1 MIADLLPRSER
12 RPQALG
18 TSLSL
23 GALEWRNQ
31 RVVASVVLAEGASM
45 SDLQSPAGRRQ
56 LRPLAAIPFGI
67 VSWLDILFFVASPRG
82 FAQSAAPSPAAPTLC
97 PVQFLHFD
105 PDGVTA
111 RIKNVTDK
119 KIVGLVFNAA
129 VADATEHWKWL
140 HWNFDDA
147 RPIQNFG
154 WNKPIK
160 AGETKKLSW
169 ERVDLDFEHGGGGA
183 FVLTSVL
190 FEDGSSWEEADD
202 RASCKYVWFHN
213 YKSSLLNQSN
223 CLSHES

>member
-1 MIADLLPRSER
+1 
-12 RPQALG
+12 
-18 TSLSL
+18 
-23 GALEWRNQ
+23 LEGRNQ
-31 RVVASVVLAEGASM
+31 RLVAGVDLAEGVSM
-45 SDLQSPAGRRQ
+45 SDFKSPVGRRH
-56 LRPLAAIPFGI
+56 LLPPAAIQSGI
-67 VSWLDILFFVASPRG
+67 ASWLVILFFVLSPRA
-82 FAQSAAPSPAAPTLC
+82 FAQSAAPSPPTPAIC

-105 PDGVTA
+105 VDGVSV
-111 RIKNVTDK
+111 RIRNVSGK

-140 HWNFDDA
+140 HWNFDDT
-147 RPIQNFG
+147 RPVQNFG

-169 ERVDLDFEHGGGGA
+169 DRVDLNFEHGGGGA

-213 YKSSLLNQSN
+213 HKEFFAKPVQLPFR
-223 CLSHES
+223 

>member
-1 MIADLLPRSER
+1 VLIRSYL
-12 RPQALG
+12 PQAVKI
-18 TSLSL
+18 SLL
-23 GALEWRNQ
+23 LATLEWRNQ

-45 SDLQSPAGRRQ
+45 SDFLSSVGRRQ
-56 LRPLAAIPFGI
+56 LRPLAAIQFDI
-67 VSWLDILFFVASPRG
+67 ALWLVILFFVLSPCV
-82 FAQSAAPSPAAPTLC
+82 FAQNTAPSPSAPSIC

-105 PDGVTA
+105 PDGVST
-111 RIKNVTDK
+111 RIRNVSGK

-147 RPIQNFG
+147 RPVQNFG

-169 ERVDLDFEHGGGGA
+169 DRVDLNFEHGGGGA

-190 FEDGSSWEEADD
+190 FEDGSGWEEADD
-202 RASCKYVWFHN
+202 RASCKYVWSHN
-213 YKSSLLNQSN
+213 HKQFFAKAVQLPFR
-223 CLSHES
+223 

>member
-1 MIADLLPRSER
+1 VAF
-12 RPQALG
+12 
-18 TSLSL
+18 SLATL
-23 GALEWRNQ
+23 QWRNQ

-45 SDLQSPAGRRQ
+45 SDFLSSVGRRQ
-56 LRPLAAIPFGI
+56 LGPLAAIQFSIASGL
-67 VSWLDILFFVASPRG
+67 VILFFALSPPA
-82 FAQSAAPSPAAPTLC
+82 FAQSAAPPSAPSAG

-105 PDGVTA
+105 PDGVST
-111 RIKNVTDK
+111 RIKNVSGR

-140 HWNFDDA
+140 HWNFDEA
-147 RPIQNFG
+147 RPVQNFG

-169 ERVDLDFEHGGGGA
+169 DRVDLDFEHGGGGA

-202 RASCKYVWFHN
+202 QASCKYVWFHN
-213 YKSSLLNQSN
+213 HKKFFAKPVQLPFR
-223 CLSHES
+223 

>member
-1 MIADLLPRSER
+1 
-12 RPQALG
+12 
-18 TSLSL
+18 
-23 GALEWRNQ
+23 
-31 RVVASVVLAEGASM
+31 M
-45 SDLQSPAGRRQ
+45 SDFLSSVGCRQ
-56 LRPLAAIPFGI
+56 PGPLAAIQFSIASGL
-67 VSWLDILFFVASPRG
+67 VILSFVLSPPA
-82 FAQSAAPSPAAPTLC
+82 FAQSAAPPSAPSAC

-105 PDGVTA
+105 PDGVST
-111 RIKNVTDK
+111 RIRNVSGR

-147 RPIQNFG
+147 RPVQNFG

-169 ERVDLDFEHGGGGA
+169 DRVDLDFEHGGGGA

-202 RASCKYVWFHN
+202 QASCRYVWFHN
-213 YKSSLLNQSN
+213 HKKFFAKPVQLPFR
-223 CLSHES
+223 